1 MGPTNGKLSV
11 KAKFFDGPISRNL
24 GIKAM
29 PFEPSL
35 WSVVMGNW
43 QSHGGWVSLCFNL
56 HKM

>member
-11 KAKFFDGPISRNL
+11 KAKLCDGPISGNL

-35 WSVVMGNW
+35 LWSVVMGNEK
-43 QSHGGWVSLCFNL
+43 SHGGVGFTLFQSA
-56 HKM
+56 